1 MEDEDEEDLMAN
13 FGIEVESDGGG
24 EYPANQHGLDNG
36 FNENDFKL
44 YQKQRFGKAQHLDLE
59 DEASQDFASER
70 EDQILSLLDPEQHLM
85 HLESQ
90 IDDEETDDYGMKVSS
105 PLKLQQHQSS
115 A

>member
-1 MEDEDEEDLMAN
+1 MKQECHDAAAGVGDFEGVELELDGDDEAPQFAPLSVEDEDEEDLMAN

-70 EDQILSLLDPEQHLM
+70 EDQILSLLDPE
-85 HLESQ
+85 
-90 IDDEETDDYGMKVSS
+90 
-105 PLKLQQHQSS
+105 
-115 A
+115 